1 MFLHLS
7 ISFSLSAKQADLKI
21 ILLIRF
27 FKKLKNNDFSIRKQ
41 KLAAKCLRNLP
52 IHYLKVKKGFN
63 AEIIRGNRGPALL
76 GGISLLTTE
85 ISPRK
90 A

>member
-41 KLAAKCLRNLP
+41 KLARVTRLSEPARVGGLVFP
-52 IHYLKVKKGFN
+52 I
-63 AEIIRGNRGPALL
+63 
-76 GGISLLTTE
+76 
-85 ISPRK
+85 
-90 A
+90 